1 MRELTAGERS
11 LMTHVSMWG
20 SDGYPITKLKRG
32 WIWGTSEVNGPPV
45 VFKTKREAVQ
55 SFERFHDVLIAAYGE
70 EAQARAIAEL
80 QRP

>member
-1 MRELTAGERS
+1 MRIITEAERS

-32 WIWGTSEVNGPPV
+32 WIWGTSEVKGPPV
-45 VFKTKREAVQ
+45 VFKTKRECVE

-70 EAQARAIAEL
+70 EAQARAIAEMN
-80 QRP
+80 Q